1 MLNTIFFFLYGAVF
15 LIVLWQAFRVIG
27 RGHQAANQMNNSS
40 LRGKEQQQKHDRT
53 GKITIHPEILDS
65 EGRIT
70 NEELLTVRFSS
81 DNDQPPSGSAEET
94 SAE

>member
-15 LIVLWQAFRVIG
+15 IIVLWQAFRVMG
-27 RGHQAANQMNNSS
+27 RGHQAANQMKNSS
-40 LRGKEQQQKHDRT
+40 FRGQGQKHDRT